1 MKLAETFCIIRKF
14 RGAINFFLL
23 FLIIIFIFIYY
34 FYIIIDIVYLFL
46 KYINYYLVSFKK
58 LINN

>member
-46 KYINYYLVSFKK
+46 KYINYYLVSFK
-58 LINN
+58 